1 VKNDLKSRED
11 IKSIIMRPIWQRF
24 GLRRPK
30 VEMNEA
36 AEECQRAFGV
46 ICSFIGTRD
55 LVQEHI
61 AFRIWPLVEKW
72 EMPKETIK
80 ETDEGGLVRLKY
92 TFKYGDKFVEPD
104 DDWLKS
110 IEAIS
115 DELLG
120 VYSKAEDTALS
131 AAFGGRKRKRLNRVF
146 DAIGFVYPDYHYPA
160 QGEKRKKTSSAK
172 ETASAAPSELALKRR
187 RVKVL
192 THRPRY
198 IEPATMPAFVGGTP
212 SATEAKETAPLP
224 NIEGLAE
231 VPVTEKIEETRAE
244 EVKTS
249 EILSP
254 SAKTEATKSQ
264 KGPAVTPKRKRMVNV
279 LDVLE
284 TIKSS
289 STTPKK
295 IAKTSEVHTETFDAE
310 ASSPQSET
318 EAGPLEPTKVKSLEA
333 EKIEIAE
340 QILAEE
346 TGTAAPEASSKVFD
360 YIV

>member
-1 VKNDLKSRED
+1 
-11 IKSIIMRPIWQRF
+11 M
-24 GLRRPK
+24 
-30 VEMNEA
+30 
-36 AEECQRAFGV
+36 
-46 ICSFIGTRD
+46 
-55 LVQEHI
+55 
-61 AFRIWPLVEKW
+61 EKW

-198 IEPATMPAFVGGTP
+198 IEPATMPAFFGGTP

-310 ASSPQSET
+310 ASKPKSKT
-318 EAGPLEPTKVKSLEA
+318 EAGPS
-333 EKIEIAE
+333 
-340 QILAEE
+340 
-346 TGTAAPEASSKVFD
+346 
-360 YIV
+360 